1 MALSSTSAPLG
12 FHLLNLRQ
20 EPAGQEGKAPD
31 SVWHPFP
38 AAVLPTDVDDLGDQA
53 RRELDAALLEGR
65 KEGLAEGERIGLAQ
79 IGPLLDALH
88 RVMEAVHESN
98 TTIRR
103 DAERDIHALAL
114 AAARYLVQ
122 REITS
127 DPSILQSLV
136 ERALEQ
142 LPQDTSFTVH
152 LNPTDLGALQPNLGD
167 IHVAER
173 GAMVRWVPDP
183 ELGRGDFR
191 LVTPLRL
198 IDGRIDTALRA
209 LYDRVAYE

>member
-1 MALSSTSAPLG
+1 M
-12 FHLLNLRQ
+12 LLNLRQ
-20 EPAGQEGKAPD
+20 ETAGDAGHTPN

-38 AAVLPTDVDDLGDQA
+38 VAVIPMELESADRQA
-53 RRELDAALLEGR
+53 QRQIDAAYAKGR
-65 KEGLAEGERIGLAQ
+65 SDGIAEGERTALSRIE
-79 IGPLLDALH
+79 PLLGALH
-88 RVMEAVHESN
+88 RMVASVQESQA
-98 TTIRR
+98 TTQR
-103 DAERDIHALAL
+103 DAERDIQSLAL

-183 ELGRGDFR
+183 ELERGDFR

-209 LYDRVAYE
+209 LYDRIAYE